1 MTVGQLLAQDAVV
14 DNYSRRILAWT
25 VEDHL
30 GSGGTCRILRDA
42 AVQLRDRFE
51 ETTVIA
57 DSGSENV
64 NGEVDEL
71 LKDVALTRVLAQV
84 R

>member
-1 MTVGQLLAQDAVV
+1 
-14 DNYSRRILAWT
+14 
-25 VEDHL
+25 VE
-30 GSGGTCRILRDA
+30 GPCRILRDA

-51 ETTVIA
+51 ETTVVA

-71 LKDVALTRVLAQV
+71 LKDEALTRIIREEVAFLN
-84 R
+84 